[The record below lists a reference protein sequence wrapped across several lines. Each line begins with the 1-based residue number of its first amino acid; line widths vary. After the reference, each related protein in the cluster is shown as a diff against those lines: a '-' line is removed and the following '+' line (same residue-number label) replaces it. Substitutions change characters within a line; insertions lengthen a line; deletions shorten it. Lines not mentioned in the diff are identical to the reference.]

1 MKIFRLINEKVITV
15 FIISMVAIISVS
27 SYLSNVEKEDL
38 KDSLAS
44 VMSVRENKKDNTV
57 ENLDLIEDRTKLG
70 GLTIRKKTYDEMT
83 FAEVNEALNNGT
95 LELKYSELYTYSAGR
110 LTKNKGAIYFNG
122 HKETYYSQ
130 KVLPGASLR
139 IPGRHVA
146 DDGTIRDGEGY
157 ICVAANTA
165 YMSKGTILITS
176 LGPAKVYDSGCAVG
190 VIDIYVNW

>member
-1 MKIFRLINEKVITV
+1 MNIFKLINEKVIAV
-15 FIISMVAIISVS
+15 FIISMITVISVS
-27 SYLSNVEKEDL
+27 SYLSNTSKEDL
-38 KDSLAS
+38 QKMIAS
-44 VMSVRENKKDNTV
+44 VSMVRENKKENKV
-57 ENLDLIEDRTKLG
+57 ENIDLVEEPTKLG
-70 GLTIRKKTYDEMT
+70 ALTIRKKTYDEMT

-95 LELKYSELYTYSAGR
+95 LDLKYSELYTYSSSR

-130 KVLPGASLR
+130 RVLPGASLR

-146 DDGTIRDGEGY
+146 DDGTVRDADGY